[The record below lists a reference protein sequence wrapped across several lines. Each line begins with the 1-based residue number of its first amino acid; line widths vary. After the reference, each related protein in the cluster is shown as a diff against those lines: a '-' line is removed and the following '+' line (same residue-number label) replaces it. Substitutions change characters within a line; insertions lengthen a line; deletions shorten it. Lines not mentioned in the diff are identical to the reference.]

1 VAAPAPKTDRRRP
14 QQTRSRGTVE
24 ALLEAAT
31 RVFRREGWK
40 ATTNRIA
47 TEAGVSVGSLYEY
60 FPNKRALLEALA
72 QRHVEVAEALLAEVL
87 EQPRSITELLEAL
100 QRAVLESQ
108 RYPSEAIA
116 LVGADAG
123 AGLGARAERLRQR
136 ALGAITRELERS
148 GHSPSQAN
156 LRARAAFGAIGDL
169 SVQALLRE
177 PGEHAALAAELLTM
191 AQRHCEAG
199 GPEPPAPGFEKC

>member
-1 VAAPAPKTDRRRP
+1 VAARAPKTDGRRP
-14 QQTRSRGTVE
+14 RQARSRSTVE

-47 TEAGVSVGSLYEY
+47 LEAGVSIGSLYEY
-60 FPNKRALLEALA
+60 FPNKHALLEALA
-72 QRHVEVAEALLAEVL
+72 ERHVQVAEALVAEAL
-87 EQPRSITELLEAL
+87 EQPRSLGELLESI
-100 QRAVLESQ
+100 QRAVLASQ

-116 LVGADAG
+116 LLNASSGADLA
-123 AGLGARAERLRQR
+123 ARAERLRQR
-136 ALGAITRELERS
+136 ALDAITGELERR
-148 GHSPSQAN
+148 GHSSSQAS

-177 PGEHAALAAELLTM
+177 PVAHATLAAELLAM
-191 AQRHCEAG
+191 AQRHCEA
-199 GPEPPAPGFEKC
+199 EA